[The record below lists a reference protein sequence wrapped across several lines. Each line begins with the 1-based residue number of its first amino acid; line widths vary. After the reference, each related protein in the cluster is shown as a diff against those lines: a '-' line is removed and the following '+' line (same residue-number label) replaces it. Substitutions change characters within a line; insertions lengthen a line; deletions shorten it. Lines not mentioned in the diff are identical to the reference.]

1 MNLIC
6 EHIVGLQQLKGVG
19 RQKTIRLLELITAPQ
34 QLCFRELVEIG
45 QTFGMISSQ
54 ISKAEIAAA
63 EDCAQTL
70 AEQCGQLGISC
81 CSYWDEAFPDSL
93 KFSDHPVL
101 IFYQGDLSILTHSK
115 RAAVIGSRQPSA
127 LGADF
132 AFQAGKLLAENN
144 FVVISGLAVGSD
156 SCGHQGCLDAGG
168 KTVAFLPSGLAPI
181 YPSTNQQLADK
192 ICGMGGCLV
201 SEYPHHE
208 TLLPYKF
215 VERDRLQSASSQFVI
230 VSNFTPGS
238 GTIYTLDYARK
249 YQKAIYSIP
258 VIHSESR
265 AGFKHLE
272 IKQIDYRILSNT
284 ELADVIEQY

>member
-19 RQKTIRLLELITAPQ
+19 RQKTNRLLELITAPQ

-54 ISKAEIAAA
+54 ISKAEIVAAG
-63 EDCAQTL
+63 DYTRQL
-70 AEQCGQLGISC
+70 AEECGKLGITC
-81 CSYWDEAFPDSL
+81 CSYWDEEFPDSL
-93 KFSDHPVL
+93 RFSDHPALV
-101 IFYQGDLSILTHSK
+101 FYKGDLRILTHSK

-144 FVVISGLAVGSD
+144 FVVISGLAIGSD
-156 SCGHQGCLDAGG
+156 SYGHQGCLDAGG
-168 KTVAFLPSGLAPI
+168 KTVAFLPSGLAPV
-181 YPSTNQQLADK
+181 YPSANQQLAEE
-192 ICGMGGCLV
+192 ICAMGGCLV
-201 SEYPHHE
+201 SEYSHHE
-208 TLLPYKF
+208 PFQPYKF
-215 VERDRLQSASSQFVI
+215 IERDRLQSAASQFVI
-230 VSNFTPGS
+230 VSNFSPGS

-258 VIHSESR
+258 VIYSESR

-272 IKQIDYRILSNT
+272 TKQIDYRILSNT
-284 ELADVIEQY
+284 ELTDVIEQF

>member
-19 RQKTIRLLELITAPQ
+19 RQKTIRLMELVTAPQ
-34 QLCFRELVEIG
+34 HLCFRELVEIG
-45 QTFGMISSQ
+45 QAMGIIANQ
-54 ISKAEIAAA
+54 ISVAEIADASA
-63 EDCAQTL
+63 CARQL
-70 AEQCGQLGISC
+70 ADECGQLGIAC
-81 CSYWDEAFPDSL
+81 CSYWEDDFPESL
-93 KFSDHPVL
+93 KFADHPVM
-101 IFYQGDLSILTHSK
+101 IFYQGDLTVLGYSK

-156 SCGHQGCLDAGG
+156 SYGHRGCLDASG
-168 KTVAFLPSGLAPI
+168 KTVAFLPSGLAPV
-181 YPSTNQQLADK
+181 YPSANQKLADE
-192 ICGMGGCLV
+192 ICAMGGCLV

-215 VERDRLQSASSQFVI
+215 VERDRLQSAASQFVI
-230 VSNFTPGS
+230 VSNFTPES